1 MQVSQERQ
9 RQQSEITRTIVEM
22 TRVDLE
28 NVTLKG
34 MRYFIEPWRSPPT
47 DRPWSYLEMI
57 PILRKAIG
65 SFNILRARFSQLA
78 QFFHSIVSLVKN
90 VMGNHTASL
99 MDALRNGKK
108 LVLGG
113 VSLPGSPVK
122 PVIVSSAD
130 RLLL

>member
-1 MQVSQERQ
+1 LSGGDHR
-9 RQQSEITRTIVEM
+9 RLI
-22 TRVDLE
+22 DL
-28 NVTLKG
+28 G
-34 MRYFIEPWRSPPT
+34 
-47 DRPWSYLEMI
+47 SYLEMI

-113 VSLPGSPVK
+113 VSLPGSPIK
-122 PVIVSSAD
+122 PAIVSSAD